1 MMERYKGYWISGTAL
16 PGPPNTRYWES
27 RRTVLI
33 DGRLQ
38 SFFKPLL
45 DFASNGKEH
54 SIQDARDAVAKVM
67 ALSEADMKEMLP
79 SGIQTR
85 FDNRVA

>member
-1 MMERYKGYWISGTAL
+1 
-16 PGPPNTRYWES
+16 
-27 RRTVLI
+27 
-33 DGRLQ
+33 LQ